1 MASITKYVK
10 EHYFDEVSRA
20 GIDYFLQ
27 NVIELGVSV
36 DELTESI
43 SIEYSDIK
51 YVSAGKREDGL
62 IDIDVVLN
70 IFAEVS
76 WLTGFESIT
85 TQVGCVSH
93 VVHL

>member
-43 SIEYSDIK
+43 SI
-51 YVSAGKREDGL
+51 V
-62 IDIDVVLN
+62 
-70 IFAEVS
+70 
-76 WLTGFESIT
+76 T
-85 TQVGCVSH
+85 
-93 VVHL
+93 